1 MVDKGFRIGYNSLTN
16 TNQKDYIM
24 TKFAQFDKVTLKALR
39 AEMQEV
45 MNKYA
50 VKANLEIEVGNMSFS
65 DAEVNIK
72 IQAKVKGAVTMT
84 DRILQMEVDRL
95 GLKMENNA
103 KGDQLVKYNSRSYKY
118 PFVYSK
124 ADGKM
129 YKCDGA
135 QAKRLFA

>member
-1 MVDKGFRIGYNSLTN
+1 
-16 TNQKDYIM
+16 M

-39 AEMQEV
+39 
-45 MNKYA
+45 
-50 VKANLEIEVGNMSFS
+50 
-65 DAEVNIK
+65 
-72 IQAKVKGAVTMT
+72 
-84 DRILQMEVDRL
+84 L
-95 GLKMENNA
+95 GITKFKNA

-129 YKCDGA
+129 YKCDGT

>member
-1 MVDKGFRIGYNSLTN
+1 
-16 TNQKDYIM
+16 M
-24 TKFAQFDKVTLKALR
+24 TKFVKFDKATLKSLR

-65 DAEVNIK
+65 SAEVSIK
-72 IQAKVKGAVTMT
+72 LNAKVKDAVTLT
-84 DRILQMEVDRL
+84 DRNFNFQALSI
-95 GLKMENNA
+95 GITNFKNA

-129 YKCDGA
+129 YKCDAA
-135 QAKRLFA
+135 QARRLFAETE

>member
-1 MVDKGFRIGYNSLTN
+1 
-16 TNQKDYIM
+16 M
-24 TKFAQFDKVTLKALR
+24 TKFVKFDKATLKSLR

-65 DAEVNIK
+65 SAEVSIK
-72 IQAKVKGAVTMT
+72 VNAKVKGAVTMT
-84 DRILQMEVDRL
+84 DRNFNFQALSIGITEF
-95 GLKMENNA
+95 KNA
-103 KGDQLVKYNSRSYKY
+103 NGDQLVKYNSRSYKY
-118 PFVYSK
+118 PFVYAK

-129 YKCDGA
+129 YKCDAA

>member
-1 MVDKGFRIGYNSLTN
+1 
-16 TNQKDYIM
+16 M
-24 TKFAQFDKVTLKALR
+24 TKFVQFDKATLKSLR

-65 DAEVNIK
+65 SAEVSIK
-72 IQAKVKGAVTMT
+72 LNAKVKDAVTLT
-84 DRILQMEVDRL
+84 DRNFNFQALSI
-95 GLKMENNA
+95 GITNFKNA

-129 YKCDGA
+129 YKCDAA
-135 QAKRLFA
+135 QARRLFAETE

>member
-1 MVDKGFRIGYNSLTN
+1 
-16 TNQKDYIM
+16 M
-24 TKFAQFDKVTLKALR
+24 TKFVKFDKATLKSLR

-65 DAEVNIK
+65 SAEVSIK
-72 IQAKVKGAVTMT
+72 LNAKVKDAVTLT
-84 DRILQMEVDRL
+84 DRNFNFQALSI
-95 GLKMENNA
+95 GITNFKNA

-129 YKCDGA
+129 YKCTAA
-135 QAKRLFA
+135 QAQRLFAETE